1 MPTIR
6 STTRSCVLSWGRAW
20 SYLQCFLPSA
30 AAAPA
35 LPQCHPPQEALSHL
49 PTQAEWGSEHA
60 AVLRFGGLAIN
71 PLPCHKQQA
80 HRGRAV
86 SCPLMWNPWLDQVSL
101 WGLNKLAKAE
111 WRMRSLCKRRT
122 FKKWSLREWSRKWQP
137 RQDSCLENPMDR
149 EAWWAAV
156 HGVAKSQT
164 WLVTK

>member
-20 SYLQCFLPSA
+20 SYLQCSLPLA

-49 PTQAEWGSEHA
+49 PTQAEWGFEHA
-60 AVLRFGGLAIN
+60 AVLRFGGLALN

-86 SCPLMWNPWLDQVSL
+86 SCPLMWNPWLDQVSR
-101 WGLNKLAKAE
+101 WGLNKLAKPE
-111 WRMRSLCKRRT
+111 WRMRSPYKRRT
-122 FKKWSLREWSRKWQP
+122 FKKCSLREWEGNGNHSSILAWRILWTEKPGGLQSR
-137 RQDSCLENPMDR
+137 E
-149 EAWWAAV
+149 
-156 HGVAKSQT
+156 SQR
-164 WLVTK
+164 VKHD